1 MASLF
6 ACRPEDVTLERV
18 RELVAIAAG
27 GAVEAQLRALH
38 GLNSRMHG
46 ITVMTYDQLVSQCHA
61 LLSHVTAAD
70 EATESEP
77 SELTA

>member
-1 MASLF
+1 M
-6 ACRPEDVTLERV
+6 
-18 RELVAIAAG
+18 
-27 GAVEAQLRALH
+27 RALH